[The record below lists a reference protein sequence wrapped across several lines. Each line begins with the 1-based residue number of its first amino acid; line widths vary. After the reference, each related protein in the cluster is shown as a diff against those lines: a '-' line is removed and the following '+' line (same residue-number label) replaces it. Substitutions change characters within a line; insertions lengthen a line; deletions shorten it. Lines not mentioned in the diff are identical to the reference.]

1 MSSRHYYIATSLQNE
16 MTRLKSV
23 ADAPVAEDISSSEED
38 RQNLIQVIEM
48 SHVTLV
54 FMSVLEAFIKLTIPE
69 WKPKKKMR
77 EQSYPMDRNW
87 IYPKIILYFN
97 LLFSLL

>member
-1 MSSRHYYIATSLQNE
+1 

-23 ADAPVAEDISSSEED
+23 AATPAAEDISSSEED

-54 FMSVLEAFIKLTIPE
+54 FMSVLEALIKLTIPE
-69 WKPKKKMR
+69 WKPKKNMQ
-77 EQSYPMDRNW
+77 EQSYPIHRDW

-97 LLFSLL
+97 VLFSLL

>member
-1 MSSRHYYIATSLQNE
+1 

-23 ADAPVAEDISSSEED
+23 AAAPAAEDISSSEED

-54 FMSVLEAFIKLTIPE
+54 FMSVLERLIKLTIPE
-69 WKPKKKMR
+69 WKPKKKMQG
-77 EQSYPMDRNW
+77 QSYPIHRNW
-87 IYPKIILYFN
+87 IYPKIVPCFN